1 MKNIFK
7 IKITDY
13 LDKNQN
19 DSPWDSLY
27 VRSVAPKKGTVNR
40 GSKILKLHFITT
52 IF

>member
-1 MKNIFK
+1 MENIFK

-27 VRSVAPKKGTVNR
+27 VRSATQKKGTINR
-40 GSKILKLHFITT
+40 GSKMLKLHFITT
-52 IF
+52 MF